1 MSHPSW
7 NAAPQPPSSPPHSPS
22 QSELAKR
29 IERFQKAAQD
39 LLALYEP
46 AVPSSDGVLH
56 SAPSADGETRCYYLS
71 PGAVRHEREL
81 LQRYRVEDFGEL
93 LAEAHMLL
101 VGLVKIMKT
110 TPHEV
115 RVKGYVV
122 ASLGCAL
129 EQASALL
136 LRMRNVYGQ
145 VEKVGS

>member
-1 MSHPSW
+1 MPPHSLSVG
-7 NAAPQPPSSPPHSPS
+7 PQPPSSSPHSPS

-29 IERFQKAAQD
+29 IERFQEAAQD

-46 AVPSSDGVLH
+46 A
-56 SAPSADGETRCYYLS
+56 APSPNGVSHPSPDADGETRCYYLS

-101 VGLVKIMKT
+101 VGLVKLMKT

-115 RVKGYVV
+115 RVRGYVV